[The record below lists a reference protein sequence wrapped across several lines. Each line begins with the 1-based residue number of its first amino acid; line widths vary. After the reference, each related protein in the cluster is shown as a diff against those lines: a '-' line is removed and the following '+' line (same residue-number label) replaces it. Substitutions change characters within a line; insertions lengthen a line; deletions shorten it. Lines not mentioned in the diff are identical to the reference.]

1 MADVPPPGQGLLV
14 VPADVAGG
22 RWTWLEVPLF
32 VIRVVSGIGLI
43 ALGGFGLLR
52 QTEARVEIAR
62 FTVPDGALEVQ
73 IGSVVAIVLGL
84 LLVVGFLTRLIALLA
99 LIVALIAVVLVGRPD
114 AGLLLV
120 ATSGASVAFALL
132 VWLGGGMLQ
141 IVNAVDPD
149 PR

>member
-1 MADVPPPGQGLLV
+1 VVEAPPPERDLLA
-14 VPADVAGG
+14 ADPETRGSG
-22 RWTWLEVPLF
+22 WTWLEVPLF
-32 VIRVVSGIGLI
+32 VVRVVAGIGLVG
-43 ALGGFGLLR
+43 LGAAGLLR
-52 QTEARVEIAR
+52 LTEARVELAR
-62 FTVPDGALEVQ
+62 FDLPDGVLEVQ
-73 IGSVVAIVLGL
+73 IGAGVSIVLGVL
-84 LLVVGFLTRLIALLA
+84 LILGFLTRVVALVA

-120 ATSGASVAFALL
+120 ATSAASVMFALL

>member
-1 MADVPPPGQGLLV
+1 MSEVPAPGQDLLLAQ
-14 VPADVAGG
+14 ADTGGG

-32 VIRVVSGIGLI
+32 VVRVVAGIGLI
-43 ALGGFGLLR
+43 GLGAFGLLR
-52 QTEARVEIAR
+52 PTEARVEIAR
-62 FTVPDGALEVQ
+62 FTLPDGALEVQ
-73 IGSVVAIVLGL
+73 IASAVAIVLGL
-84 LLVVGFLTRLIALLA
+84 LLVVGFLTR
-99 LIVALIAVVLVGRPD
+99 IVALVALIAALVAVVLVGRPD

-120 ATSGASVAFALL
+120 ATSGVSVAFALL